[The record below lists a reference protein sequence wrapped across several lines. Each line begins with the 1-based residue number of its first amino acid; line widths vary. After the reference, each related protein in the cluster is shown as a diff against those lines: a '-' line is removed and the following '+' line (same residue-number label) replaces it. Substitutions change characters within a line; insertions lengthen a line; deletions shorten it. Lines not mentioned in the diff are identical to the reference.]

1 MCIAAA
7 TLYLAQALRY
17 GVHKNALILAWH
29 LCMASEYAGVAFTQ
43 QSTLGLIQTQC
54 LRLPTVCT
62 Q

>member
-7 TLYLAQALRY
+7 TLYLAQALRH
-17 GVHKNALILAWH
+17 GVKNALILAWH
-29 LCMASEYAGVAFTQ
+29 LCTASEYAGVAVTQ
-43 QSTLGLIQTQC
+43 QSTLGLFYTQC